1 MAREMKKLSKT
12 AGLVPGTLV
21 HVGKKRTEK
30 VKITVFDYDEKQF
43 QERAIDNVR
52 KCFPYNKTDSVTWIN
67 IDGVHDLDIIR
78 DLGTEFNI
86 HPLILED
93 IVNTAQRPKMEDM
106 GEYIFIVLKM
116 IYPDEQDPK
125 KINIEQ
131 VSLIV
136 GRNYVISFQE
146 EEGDVFDPIRDRI
159 RHAKGRIRKTGT
171 DYLAYS
177 LLDAVI
183 DTYFSILEGFGEE
196 VEALEEVLASDPKPE
211 TLQIIHRLKR
221 INIFLRKSVWPL
233 REIINGIMRVET
245 GIVKKQTMLYF
256 RDIYD
261 HTIQVMDT
269 IEATRD
275 MVSGMLDVYLS
286 SQSNK
291 MNEVMKVLT
300 IFAAI
305 FIPLTFIA
313 GIYGMNFNP
322 QASPFNMPEL
332 NWKFGYFFAL
342 GLMLAVALVMLAYFK
357 RKKWF

>member
-1 MAREMKKLSKT
+1 MAREMKRLSKT

-106 GEYIFIVLKM
+106 GDYVFIVLKM
-116 IYPDEQDPK
+116 IYQDDK
-125 KINIEQ
+125 DAGKINVEQ
-131 VSLIV
+131 VSLIL
-136 GRNYVISFQE
+136 GKNYVISFQE
-146 EEGDVFDPIRDRI
+146 EEGDIFDPIRDRI
-159 RHAKGRIRKTGT
+159 RHAKGRIRKSGT
-171 DYLAYS
+171 DYLVYS
-177 LLDAVI
+177 LLDAII
-183 DTYFSILEGFGEE
+183 DGYFSVLEGSGEK
-196 VEALEEVLASDPKPE
+196 VEALEEILSSDPKPE
-211 TLQIIHRLKR
+211 TLHIIHSLKR
-221 INIFLRKSVWPL
+221 NNIFLRKSVWPL
-233 REIINGIMRVET
+233 REIINGLLRSESPLI
-245 GIVKKQTMLYF
+245 KKQTLLYF

-322 QASPFNMPEL
+322 QVSPFNMPEL
-332 NWKFGYFFAL
+332 NWRFGYFFAL
-342 GLMLAVALVMLAYFK
+342 GLMIVVTLAMLAYFR

>member
-1 MAREMKKLSKT
+1 MAREMKRISKT

-21 HVGKKRTEK
+21 HVGRKRTEK
-30 VKITVFDYDEKQF
+30 VRITVIDYDENQYH
-43 QERAIDNVR
+43 EDTVDDVR
-52 KCFPYNKTDSVTWIN
+52 KCFPYSGTDSVTWIN

-78 DLGTEFNI
+78 DLGAEFKI

-106 GEYIFIVLKM
+106 GGYIFIVLKM
-116 IYPDEQDPK
+116 LYQDDKSAK
-125 KINIEQ
+125 KINVEQ
-131 VSLIV
+131 VSLIL
-136 GRNYVISFQE
+136 GGNYVISFQE
-146 EEGDVFDPIRDRI
+146 EEGDLFEPVRDRI
-159 RHAKGRIRKTGT
+159 RNNKGRVRKSGT

-177 LLDAVI
+177 LLDAII
-183 DTYFSILEGFGEE
+183 DGYFSILEGFGDQVEE
-196 VEALEEVLASDPKPE
+196 LEEELSSDPKPE
-211 TLQIIHRLKR
+211 ILQVIHGLKR
-221 INIFLRKSVWPL
+221 SNIFLRRSVWPL
-233 REIINGIMRVET
+233 REIINGLLRGESGLI
-245 GIVKKQTMLYF
+245 KKQTMLYF

-261 HTIQVMDT
+261 HTIQVVDT

-286 SQSNK
+286 SVSNK

-332 NWKFGYFFAL
+332 DWRYGYFFAL
-342 GLMLAVALVMLAYFK
+342 GLMAAVGLAMLLYFR